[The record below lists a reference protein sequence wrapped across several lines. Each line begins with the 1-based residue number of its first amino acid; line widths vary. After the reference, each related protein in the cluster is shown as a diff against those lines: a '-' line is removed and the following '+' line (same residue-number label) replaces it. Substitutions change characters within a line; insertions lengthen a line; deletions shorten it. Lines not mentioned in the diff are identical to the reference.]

1 MILKEWATVR
11 RGLCALTCGLALLSC
26 ASDSSDEADV
36 RVEPTVELPRDVPPL
51 KDYGGIGGTF
61 ELQDQ
66 RGEVFRL
73 EQLEGRPAM
82 LFFGYTYC
90 PDICPV
96 TLSKMAA
103 VYRLLDLKPTDLQTI
118 FITVDPERDTQEKLA
133 EYLAYFQIGALG
145 LTGTP
150 DKIDAVVRQYGGYY
164 TLNKQEESADYFADH
179 STYTYL
185 IDQQGQVRFLFRHGD
200 SPEYMAAVSR
210 QLF

>member
-1 MILKEWATVR
+1 MILKKWATAR
-11 RGLCALTCGLALLSC
+11 RSFCALACGIALLSC
-26 ASDSSDEADV
+26 ASDSSDEAAV
-36 RVEPTVELPRDVPPL
+36 RVEPTVELPRDVPLL
-51 KDYGGIGGTF
+51 KDYGGIGGAF

-66 RGEVFRL
+66 RGELFRL

-103 VYRLLDLKPTDLQTI
+103 VYRLLDLEPTDLQTI

-145 LTGTP
+145 LTSTP

-164 TLNKQEESADYFADH
+164 TLNKQEESANYLADH

-185 IDQQGQVRFLFRHGD
+185 IDQQGQVRFLFRPGD

>member
-1 MILKEWATVR
+1 MILKKWATAR
-11 RGLCALTCGLALLSC
+11 RSFCALACGIALLSC
-26 ASDSSDEADV
+26 ASDSSDEAAV

-51 KDYGGIGGTF
+51 KDYDGIGGAF

-66 RGEVFRL
+66 RGELFRL

-103 VYRLLDLKPTDLQTI
+103 VYRLLDLEPTDLQTI

-145 LTGTP
+145 LTSTP

-164 TLNKQEESADYFADH
+164 TLNKQEESANYLADH

-185 IDQQGQVRFLFRHGD
+185 IDQQGQVRFLFRPGD

>member
-1 MILKEWATVR
+1 MIWKEWAAVR
-11 RGLCALTCGLALLSC
+11 RGLYVLTCGIALLSC
-26 ASDSSDEADV
+26 ASDSSDEAAV
-36 RVEPTVELPRDVPPL
+36 RVELPRDVPPL
-51 KDYGGIGGTF
+51 KDYGGIGGAF
-61 ELQDQ
+61 ELQNQ

-103 VYRLLDLKPTDLQTI
+103 VYRLLDLEPTDLQTI

-145 LTGTP
+145 LTSTP

-164 TLNKQEESADYFADH
+164 TLNKQGESANYLADH

-185 IDQQGQVRFLFRHGD
+185 IDQQGQVRFLFRPGD

>member
-1 MILKEWATVR
+1 MKKWASVR
-11 RGLCALTCGLALLSC
+11 RGLCVLTCGMALLSC
-26 ASDSSDEADV
+26 ASDSSDEAAV
-36 RVEPTVELPRDVPPL
+36 RVESTVELPRDVPPL
-51 KDYGGIGGTF
+51 KDYGGIGGAF

-73 EQLEGRPAM
+73 QQLEGRPAM

-103 VYRLLDLKPTDLQTI
+103 VYRLLDLQPTDLQTI
-118 FITVDPERDTQEKLA
+118 FITVDPERDTQEKIA

>member
-1 MILKEWATVR
+1 MILKKWATAR
-11 RGLCALTCGLALLSC
+11 RSFCALACGIALLSC
-26 ASDSSDEADV
+26 ASDSSDEDAV

-51 KDYGGIGGTF
+51 KDYGGIGGAF

-66 RGEVFRL
+66 RGELFRL

-103 VYRLLDLKPTDLQTI
+103 VYRLLDLEPTDLQTI
-118 FITVDPERDTQEKLA
+118 FITIDPERDTQEKLA

-145 LTGTP
+145 LTSTP

-164 TLNKQEESADYFADH
+164 TLNKQEESADYLADH

>member
-1 MILKEWATVR
+1 MISEKWAMMR
-11 RGLCALTCGLALLSC
+11 CGLYALACSMALLSC
-26 ASDSSDEADV
+26 ASNPSDEENVQAD
-36 RVEPTVELPRDVPPL
+36 PPVELPKDVPPL
-51 KDYGGIGGTF
+51 KDYGGIGGAF
-61 ELQDQ
+61 ALRDQ
-66 RGEVFRL
+66 RGEIF
-73 EQLEGRPAM
+73 QLEDLDGRPAM

-103 VYRLLDLKPTDLQTI
+103 VYRLLDIEPTDLQTI

-150 DKIDAVVRQYGGYY
+150 DEIDAVVRQYGGYY
-164 TLNKQEESADYFADH
+164 TLNKQEGSPDYFADH

-185 IDQQGQVRFLFRHGD
+185 IDPQGQVRFLFRHGD

>member
-1 MILKEWATVR
+1 MILKKWAAAR
-11 RGLCALTCGLALLSC
+11 RSFCALACGIALLSC
-26 ASDSSDEADV
+26 ASDSSDEAAV
-36 RVEPTVELPRDVPPL
+36 RVKPTVELPRDVPPL
-51 KDYGGIGGTF
+51 KDYGGIGGAF

-66 RGEVFRL
+66 RGELFRL

-103 VYRLLDLKPTDLQTI
+103 VYRLLDLEPTDLQTI

-164 TLNKQEESADYFADH
+164 TLNKQEKSADYFADH

-185 IDQQGQVRFLFRHGD
+185 IDQRCQVRFLFRHGD
-200 SPEYMAAVSR
+200 SQEYMADVSR

>member
-1 MILKEWATVR
+1 MKKWASVR
-11 RGLCALTCGLALLSC
+11 RGLCVLTCGMALLSC
-26 ASDSSDEADV
+26 ALDSSDEAAV

-51 KDYGGIGGTF
+51 KDYGGIGGAF

-73 EQLEGRPAM
+73 QQLEGRPAM

-103 VYRLLDLKPTDLQTI
+103 VYRLLDLQPTDLQTI
-118 FITVDPERDTQEKLA
+118 FITVDPERDTQEKIA

>member
-1 MILKEWATVR
+1 MILKKWATAR
-11 RGLCALTCGLALLSC
+11 RGLYALTCGIVLLSC
-26 ASDSSDEADV
+26 ASDSSDEAAV
-36 RVEPTVELPRDVPPL
+36 WVEPTVELPRDVPPL
-51 KDYGGIGGTF
+51 KDYGGIGGAF

-73 EQLEGRPAM
+73 EKLEGRPAM

-90 PDICPV
+90 PDICPI
-96 TLSKMAA
+96 TLSKMTA
-103 VYRLLDLKPTDLQTI
+103 VYRLLDLEPMDLQTI

-185 IDQQGQVRFLFRHGD
+185 IDQQGQVRFLFRQGD

>member
-1 MILKEWATVR
+1 MKKWASVR
-11 RGLCALTCGLALLSC
+11 RGLCVLTCGMALLSC
-26 ASDSSDEADV
+26 ALDSSDEAAV

-51 KDYGGIGGTF
+51 KDYGGIGGAF

-73 EQLEGRPAM
+73 QQLEGRPAM

-103 VYRLLDLKPTDLQTI
+103 VYRLLDLQPTDLQTI

-145 LTGTP
+145 LTGTS

>member
-1 MILKEWATVR
+1 MKEWASVR
-11 RGLCALTCGLALLSC
+11 RGLCVLTCGMALLSC
-26 ASDSSDEADV
+26 ALDSSDEAAV

-51 KDYGGIGGTF
+51 KDYGGIGGAF

-73 EQLEGRPAM
+73 QQLEGRPAM

-103 VYRLLDLKPTDLQTI
+103 VYRLLDLQPTDLQTI

-145 LTGTP
+145 LTGTL

>member
-1 MILKEWATVR
+1 MILKKWATAR
-11 RGLCALTCGLALLSC
+11 RSFCALACGIALLSC
-26 ASDSSDEADV
+26 ASDSSDEAAV
-36 RVEPTVELPRDVPPL
+36 RVEPTVELPRDVPLL
-51 KDYGGIGGTF
+51 KDYGGIGGAF

-66 RGEVFRL
+66 RGELFRL

-103 VYRLLDLKPTDLQTI
+103 VYRLLDLEPTDLQTI
-118 FITVDPERDTQEKLA
+118 FVTVDPERDTQEKLA

-145 LTGTP
+145 LTSTP

-164 TLNKQEESADYFADH
+164 TLNKQGESANYLADH

-185 IDQQGQVRFLFRHGD
+185 IDQQGQVRFLFRPGD

>member
-1 MILKEWATVR
+1 MILKKRTMAR
-11 RGLCALTCGLALLSC
+11 RNFCALACSIALLSC
-26 ASDSSDEADV
+26 ASDSSDEDAV

-51 KDYGGIGGTF
+51 KDYGGIGGAF

-66 RGEVFRL
+66 RGELFRL

-103 VYRLLDLKPTDLQTI
+103 VYRLLDLEPTDLQTI

-145 LTGTP
+145 LTGTL

-185 IDQQGQVRFLFRHGD
+185 IDQQGQVRFLFRHDD